1 MRERLDRA
9 CCDSNQSNLSGAAIE
24 SEPVCTKRCEADAQ
38 RRPLPRT
45 MAYYDKMA
53 AMALKQDERIAELE
67 AENTKLKEEVASLKQ
82 QLGRPVENGE
92 ISKQLST
99 KSISDEMSV
108 TPHAMSSAI

>member
-24 SEPVCTKRCEADAQ
+24 SEPLCTKRCEADADA
-38 RRPLPRT
+38 PTPRT

-67 AENTKLKEEVASLKQ
+67 AENKKLKEEVASLKQ

>member
-9 CCDSNQSNLSGAAIE
+9 CCDSNQSNLSDPE
-24 SEPVCTKRCEADAQ
+24 SLCKEPADADARL
-38 RRPLPRT
+38 RRPRT

-67 AENTKLKEEVASLKQ
+67 AENKKLKEEVASLKQ

>member
-1 MRERLDRA
+1 
-9 CCDSNQSNLSGAAIE
+9 
-24 SEPVCTKRCEADAQ
+24 
-38 RRPLPRT
+38 

-67 AENTKLKEEVASLKQ
+67 AENKKLKEEVASLKQ

-99 KSISDEMSV
+99 KSISEEMSV

>member
-1 MRERLDRA
+1 MCTHDRSRSA
-9 CCDSNQSNLSGAAIE
+9 QNAPRPTPTRGD
-24 SEPVCTKRCEADAQ
+24 ADAAAA
-38 RRPLPRT
+38 RT
-45 MAYYDKMA
+45 PMAYYDKMA

-67 AENTKLKEEVASLKQ
+67 AENKKLKEEVASLKQ

-92 ISKQLST
+92 ISKQAST

>member
-1 MRERLDRA
+1 MHTR
-9 CCDSNQSNLSGAAIE
+9 
-24 SEPVCTKRCEADAQ
+24 SEPLCTKRSEADIADADAAAH
-38 RRPLPRT
+38 RRTAPP

-67 AENTKLKEEVASLKQ
+67 AENKKLKEEVASLKQ
-82 QLGRPVENGE
+82 QLGRPMENGE
-92 ISKQLST
+92 MSKQLST